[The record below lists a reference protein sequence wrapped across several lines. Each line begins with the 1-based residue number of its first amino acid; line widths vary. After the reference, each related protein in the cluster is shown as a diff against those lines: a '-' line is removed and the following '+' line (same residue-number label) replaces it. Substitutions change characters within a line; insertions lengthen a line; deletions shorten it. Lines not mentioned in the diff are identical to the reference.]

1 MPVNPIVVKIESEM
15 FTPALQQAMKQA
27 QEAGYSISDSLMA
40 ATNAHLNMLVEVAG
54 ADKCNAPRDLAPTD
68 AWFGTSRRG
77 FLNARQSHPSK
88 PLCGKKFVCA
98 T

>member
-27 QEAGYSISDSLMA
+27 QEAGYSISDALMA

-54 ADKCNAPRDLAPTD
+54 ADKAQSLLK
-68 AWFGTSRRG
+68 SQVS
-77 FLNARQSHPSK
+77 FLEARQPEK
-88 PLCGKKFVCA
+88 GKS
-98 T
+98 